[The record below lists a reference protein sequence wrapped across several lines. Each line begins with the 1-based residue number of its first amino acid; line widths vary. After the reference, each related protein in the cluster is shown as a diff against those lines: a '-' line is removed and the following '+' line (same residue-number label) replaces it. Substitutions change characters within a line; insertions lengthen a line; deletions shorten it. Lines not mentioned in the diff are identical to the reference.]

1 MDNDTPVDI
10 ALYQYN
16 EILKIK
22 TKELQTK
29 YPFSAMDDEDV
40 AKTLKSIELVYQNLT
55 PEVSAFIRDDKS
67 KSGKTKKWKKK
78 MGGGSP
84 ITIFTL

>member
-1 MDNDTPVDI
+1 MDKDIPIDI
-10 ALYQYN
+10 ALYQYY

-22 TKELQTK
+22 PKELQTK

-40 AKTLKSIELVYQNLT
+40 AKTLKRIELVYQNLT
-55 PEVSAFIRDDKS
+55 PGVSAFILDDES
-67 KSGKTKKWKKK
+67 KSGKTKKWKTK